1 RSAGKSR
8 DMLTPPSKASPRSR
22 WSWAASSL
30 TFVATRAIAATMIS
44 WWQRHRTGTQP
55 PDLPAG
61 QDSPRDAGSGPG
73 APVGD
78 QSNALL
84 LVVVLTLVVVPLV
97 VIVLRVGGR

>member
-1 RSAGKSR
+1 
-8 DMLTPPSKASPRSR
+8 
-22 WSWAASSL
+22 
-30 TFVATRAIAATMIS
+30 MIS

-84 LVVVLTLVVVPLV
+84 LVVILPLVIVPLV